1 MCFMPNIE
9 SCFTAYPDYEII
21 APTLR
26 QVVPTT
32 RPDYGSPLLSELR
45 ETNNYLRY
53 RIEEMNARLIAL
65 ENFIEAN
72 KCNCENHV

>member
-1 MCFMPNIE
+1 MPNIE
-9 SCFTAYPDYEII
+9 SCLTAYTDYEII

-65 ENFIEAN
+65 ENFIETSKAE
-72 KCNCENHV
+72 CENNV

>member
-1 MCFMPNIE
+1 MPNIE
-9 SCFTAYPDYEII
+9 SCFTAYPDYGII

-65 ENFIEAN
+65 ENFIEAS
-72 KCNCENHV
+72 KAECENNV

>member
-1 MCFMPNIE
+1 MPNIE
-9 SCFTAYPDYEII
+9 SCFTAYQDYEII

-65 ENFIEAN
+65 ENFIEAS
-72 KCNCENHV
+72 KAECENNV